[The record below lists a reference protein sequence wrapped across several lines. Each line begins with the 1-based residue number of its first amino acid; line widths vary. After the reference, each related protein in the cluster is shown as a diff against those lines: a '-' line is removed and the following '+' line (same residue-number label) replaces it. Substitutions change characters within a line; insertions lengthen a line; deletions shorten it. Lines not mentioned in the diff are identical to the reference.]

1 MKVKYLFL
9 LLILFIGFSSCEDD
23 SDDNSPS
30 LEVSKS
36 TFDNISSNGATLE
49 VTITSSDAWTVSTDA
64 SWCNLSPQKGNGNQ
78 KLTIIVEGNIEQA
91 TRTATV
97 TVSSNTANSKTIQ
110 ISQEAASA
118 SAEEYLY
125 ELPVI
130 FHVLY
135 KDRTDSKQY
144 VSQSRLADIL
154 SIVNKLYNDKIKSVD
169 MNLTFKLA
177 AINPDGESM
186 NTPGVEYVQWPE
198 SYPID
203 YEEFM
208 FDDLNKGGKGYV
220 KYLWDPNKYINVM
233 IYNFTQ
239 DPVSNTTTLGV
250 SHLPYTTTGSN
261 FLPGLNEVKYS
272 YLELKDLS
280 YPYCVSINSL
290 YINHQSTASSYNTS
304 DITVTL
310 AHELGHYLGLHHTF
324 SETKEGDV
332 INTCEDTDY
341 CEDTPSYDK
350 QAYDAYYNWAM
361 SVESTIPDDQLFPS
375 LVKREDCS
383 GSGFISHNIMDY
395 SISYS
400 DQFTQDQHNRI
411 RHVLTYSPL
420 IPGPK
425 KGQTQTRTAAE
436 GPLDL
441 PILIRK

>member
-118 SAEEYLY
+118 SAEEYPY

-135 KDRTDSKQY
+135 KDRTDPLQY

-154 SIVNKLYNDKIKSVD
+154 SIVNQLYKDKIKSVD

-186 NTPGVEYVQWPE
+186 NTPGVEYVQWPG

-203 YEEFM
+203 CDEFM
-208 FDDLNKGGKGYV
+208 SDNSGKYV

-233 IYNFTQ
+233 IYNFTS
-239 DPVSNTTTLGV
+239 DNSGTTTLGI
-250 SHLPYTTTGSN
+250 SHLPFTTTGSN
-261 FLPGLNEVKYS
+261 YLAGLNEVKYS
-272 YLELKDLS
+272 HLEIENLNF
-280 YPYCVSINSL
+280 PYCASINSS
-290 YINHQSTASSYNTS
+290 YIDHQSSGNNYDSY
-304 DITVTL
+304 DVTVTL
-310 AHELGHYLGLHHTF
+310 AHELGHYLGLHHVF
-324 SETKEGDV
+324 SETKTGDL
-332 INTCEDTDY
+332 INTCRDTDY

-350 QAYDAYYNWAM
+350 QAYDADYEYVRNY
-361 SVESTIPDDQLFPS
+361 EPQNYTFEY
-375 LVKREDCS
+375 LVKRTSCS
-383 GSGFISHNIMDY
+383 EKTFISHNIMDY
-395 SISYS
+395 SVSYS
-400 DQFTQDQHNRI
+400 DQFTQDQRDRI

-425 KGQTQTRTAAE
+425 KGQTQTRTVAE
-436 GPLDL
+436 GTLDL
-441 PILIRK
+441 PILMRK

>member
-135 KDRTDSKQY
+135 KDRTDPLQY

-154 SIVNKLYNDKIKSVD
+154 SIVNKLYKDKIKSVD

-186 NTPGVEYVQWPE
+186 NTPGVEYVQWPG

-203 YEEFM
+203 CDEFM
-208 FDDLNKGGKGYV
+208 SDNSGKYV

-233 IYNFTQ
+233 IYNFTS
-239 DPVSNTTTLGV
+239 DNSGTTTLGI
-250 SHLPYTTTGSN
+250 SHLPFTTIGSN
-261 FLPGLNEVKYS
+261 YLAGLNEVKYS
-272 YLELKDLS
+272 HLEVENLNF
-280 YPYCVSINSL
+280 PYCASINSL
-290 YINHQSTASSYNTS
+290 YIDHQSSGNNYDSY
-304 DITVTL
+304 DVTVTL
-310 AHELGHYLGLHHTF
+310 AHELGHYLGLHHVF
-324 SETKEGDV
+324 SETKTGDL
-332 INTCEDTDY
+332 INTCRDTDY

-350 QAYDAYYNWAM
+350 QAYDADYEYVRNY
-361 SVESTIPDDQLFPS
+361 EPQNYTFEY
-375 LVKREDCS
+375 LVKRTSCS
-383 GSGFISHNIMDY
+383 EKTFISHNIMDY
-395 SISYS
+395 SVSYS
-400 DQFTQDQHNRI
+400 DQFTQDQRDRI

-425 KGQTQTRTAAE
+425 KGQTQTRTVAE
-436 GPLDL
+436 GTLDL
-441 PILIRK
+441 PILMRK

>member
-1 MKVKYLFL
+1 MKIKYLFL
-9 LLILFIGFSSCEDD
+9 LLMLLMGFSSCEDD
-23 SDDNSPS
+23 SSEDTPS
-30 LEVSKS
+30 LKVSQS
-36 TFDNISSNGATLE
+36 TFDIDELKSTVNVDI
-49 VTITSSDAWTVSTDA
+49 VSTSAWSIHSNAD
-64 SWCNLSPQKGNGNQ
+64 WCTPDKTKGEGNAQITISLSGNQ
-78 KLTIIVEGNIEQA
+78 E
-91 TRTATV
+91 TV
-97 TVSSNTANSKTIQ
+97 ARKAEITVISEESKQVIK
-110 ISQEAASA
+110 ISQDGASD
-118 SAEEYLY
+118 YK
-125 ELPVI
+125 LPVV

-135 KDRTDSKQY
+135 KDKADPLQY

-154 SIVNKLYNDKIKSVD
+154 SIVNMLYKGTSQTPN
-169 MNLTFKLA
+169 MNLEFMLA
-177 AINPDGESM
+177 NINPDGEPM
-186 NTPGVEYVQWPE
+186 NTPGVEYIQWPE

-203 YEEFM
+203 CEEFM
-208 FDDLNKGGKGYV
+208 FDDLTKGGKGYV

-250 SHLPYTTTGSN
+250 SHLPYTTTGNN
-261 FLPGLNEVKYS
+261 FLAGLNEVKYS
-272 YLELKDLS
+272 HLEVENLNF
-280 YPYCVSINSL
+280 PYCASINSL
-290 YINHQSTASSYNTS
+290 YIDHQSTVSSYNTS

-324 SETKEGDV
+324 SETKEGDL
-332 INTCEDTDY
+332 INTCKDTDY

-350 QAYDAYYNWAM
+350 QAYDVYYNWAM
-361 SVESTIPDDQLFPS
+361 SAESTIPDEQLFPS

-383 GSGFISHNIMDY
+383 GTRFISHNIMDY
-395 SISYS
+395 AISYS
-400 DQFTQDQHNRI
+400 DQFSQDQRDRI

>member
-49 VTITSSDAWTVSTDA
+49 VTITSSESWVVSTDA

-97 TVSSNTANSKTIQ
+97 TVSSNTAISKTIQ
-110 ISQEAASA
+110 ISQEGASA
-118 SAEEYLY
+118 SAGEYHY

-135 KDRTDSKQY
+135 KDRTDPEQY

-154 SIVNKLYNDKIKSVD
+154 SIVNKLYKDKTKSVD

-177 AINPDGESM
+177 AIDPDGEPM
-186 NTPGVEYVQWPE
+186 DTPGVEYVQWPE

-203 YEEFM
+203 CDEFM
-208 FDDLNKGGKGYV
+208 SDNSGKYV

-239 DPVSNTTTLGV
+239 DPISNTTTLGI
-250 SHLPYTTTGSN
+250 SHLPFTTTGSN
-261 FLPGLNEVKYS
+261 YLTGLNEVKYS
-272 YLELKDLS
+272 HLEVENLS
-280 YPYCVSINSL
+280 FPYCASINSS
-290 YINHQSTASSYNTS
+290 YIDHQSSGNNYDSY

-310 AHELGHYLGLHHTF
+310 AHELGHYLGLHHVF
-324 SETKEGDV
+324 SETKTGDL
-332 INTCEDTDY
+332 INTCKDTDY

-350 QAYDAYYNWAM
+350 QDYDTECEYVYKYERQNYTF
-361 SVESTIPDDQLFPS
+361 EY
-375 LVKREDCS
+375 LVRRTSCKNTE
-383 GSGFISHNIMDY
+383 FISRNIMDY
-395 SISYS
+395 AVSYS
-400 DQFTQDQHNRI
+400 DQFTQDQRDRI

>member
-154 SIVNKLYNDKIKSVD
+154 SIVNKLYKDKTKSVD

-177 AINPDGESM
+177 AINPDGKSM

-203 YEEFM
+203 CDEFM
-208 FDDLNKGGKGYV
+208 SDNSGKYV

-233 IYNFTQ
+233 IYNFTS
-239 DPVSNTTTLGV
+239 DNSGTTTLGI
-250 SHLPYTTTGSN
+250 SHLPFTTIGSN
-261 FLPGLNEVKYS
+261 YLAGLNEVKYS
-272 YLELKDLS
+272 HLEVENLNF
-280 YPYCVSINSL
+280 PYCASINSS
-290 YINHQSTASSYNTS
+290 YIDHQSSGNNYDSY
-304 DITVTL
+304 DVTVTL
-310 AHELGHYLGLHHTF
+310 AHELGHYLGLHHVF
-324 SETKEGDV
+324 SETKTGDL
-332 INTCEDTDY
+332 INTCRDTDY

-350 QAYDAYYNWAM
+350 QAYDADYEYVRNY
-361 SVESTIPDDQLFPS
+361 EPQNYTFEY
-375 LVKREDCS
+375 LVKRTSCS
-383 GSGFISHNIMDY
+383 EKTFISHNIMDY
-395 SISYS
+395 SVSYS
-400 DQFTQDQHNRI
+400 DQFTQDQRDRI

-425 KGQTQTRTAAE
+425 KGQTQTRTVAE
-436 GPLDL
+436 GTLDL
-441 PILIRK
+441 PILTRK

>member
-154 SIVNKLYNDKIKSVD
+154 SIVNKLYKDKIKSVD

-203 YEEFM
+203 CDEFM
-208 FDDLNKGGKGYV
+208 SDNSGKYV

-233 IYNFTQ
+233 IYNFTS
-239 DPVSNTTTLGV
+239 DNSGTTTLGI
-250 SHLPYTTTGSN
+250 SHLPFTTIGSN
-261 FLPGLNEVKYS
+261 YLAGLNEVKYS
-272 YLELKDLS
+272 HLEIENLNF
-280 YPYCVSINSL
+280 PYCASINSS
-290 YINHQSTASSYNTS
+290 YIDHQSSGNNYDSY
-304 DITVTL
+304 DVTVTL
-310 AHELGHYLGLHHTF
+310 AHELGHYLGLHHVF
-324 SETKEGDV
+324 SETKTGDL
-332 INTCEDTDY
+332 INTCRDTDY

-350 QAYDAYYNWAM
+350 QAYDADYEYVRNY
-361 SVESTIPDDQLFPS
+361 EPQNYTFEY
-375 LVKREDCS
+375 LVKRTSCS
-383 GSGFISHNIMDY
+383 EKTFISHNIMDY
-395 SISYS
+395 SVSYS
-400 DQFTQDQHNRI
+400 DQFTQDQRDRI

-425 KGQTQTRTAAE
+425 KGQTQTRTVAE
-436 GPLDL
+436 GTLDL
-441 PILIRK
+441 PILMRK

>member
-110 ISQEAASA
+110 ISQEGASA
-118 SAEEYLY
+118 SAGEYHY

-135 KDRTDSKQY
+135 KDRTDPLQY

-154 SIVNKLYNDKIKSVD
+154 NIVNQLYKDKTKSVN

-186 NTPGVEYVQWPE
+186 NTPGVEYIQWPG

-203 YEEFM
+203 CDEFM
-208 FDDLNKGGKGYV
+208 SDNSGKYV

-233 IYNFTQ
+233 IYNFTS
-239 DPVSNTTTLGV
+239 DNSGTTTLGI
-250 SHLPYTTTGSN
+250 SHLPFTTIGSN
-261 FLPGLNEVKYS
+261 YLAGLNEVKYS
-272 YLELKDLS
+272 HLEIENLNF
-280 YPYCVSINSL
+280 PYCASINSL

-324 SETKEGDV
+324 SETKEGDL

-350 QAYDAYYNWAM
+350 QAYDVYYNWAM

-425 KGQTQTRTAAE
+425 KGQTQTRTTAE

-441 PILIRK
+441 PMLIRK

>member
-1 MKVKYLFL
+1 MKIKYLFL
-9 LLILFIGFSSCEDD
+9 LLMLLMGFSSCEDD
-23 SDDNSPS
+23 SSEDTPS
-30 LEVSKS
+30 LEISQS
-36 TFDNISSNGATLE
+36 TFDNISSNGATVE
-49 VTITSSDAWTVSTDA
+49 VNVTSNDSWTASTDA
-64 SWCNLSPQKGNGNQ
+64 TWCSLSPQKGNGNQ
-78 KLTIIVEGNIEQA
+78 KLTIIVEGNIEHT

-97 TVSSNTANSKTIQ
+97 TVSSSKANSKTIR
-110 ISQEAASA
+110 ISQDGASA
-118 SAEEYLY
+118 SAGEYHY

-135 KDRTDSKQY
+135 KDKADPLQY

-154 SIVNKLYNDKIKSVD
+154 SIVNKLYKEKTKSVD
-169 MNLTFKLA
+169 MNLTFMLA

-186 NTPGVEYVQWPE
+186 NMPGVEYIQWPE

-203 YEEFM
+203 CDKFM
-208 FDDLNKGGKGYV
+208 SDNSGKYV

-233 IYNFTQ
+233 IYNFTS
-239 DPVSNTTTLGV
+239 DNSGTTTLGI
-250 SHLPYTTTGSN
+250 SHLPFTTVGTN
-261 FLPGLNEVKYS
+261 YLAGLNEVKYS
-272 YLELKDLS
+272 HLEVENLNF
-280 YPYCVSINSL
+280 PYCASINSL
-290 YINHQSTASSYNTS
+290 YIDHQSTVSSYNTS

-324 SETKEGDV
+324 SETKEGDL
-332 INTCEDTDY
+332 INTCKDTDY

-350 QAYDAYYNWAM
+350 QAYDVYYNWAM
-361 SVESTIPDDQLFPS
+361 SAESPLPEEQLFPS

-383 GSGFISHNIMDY
+383 GTRFISRNIMDY
-395 SISYS
+395 AISYS
-400 DQFTQDQHNRI
+400 DQFSQDQRDRI

>member
-49 VTITSSDAWTVSTDA
+49 VTITSSDVWTVSTDA

-118 SAEEYLY
+118 SAGEYHY

-135 KDRTDSKQY
+135 KDRTDPLQY

-154 SIVNKLYNDKIKSVD
+154 SIVNKLYKDKIKSVD

-177 AINPDGESM
+177 AINPDRESM
-186 NTPGVEYVQWPE
+186 NTPGVEYVQWPG

-203 YEEFM
+203 CDEFM
-208 FDDLNKGGKGYV
+208 SDNSGKYV

-233 IYNFTQ
+233 IYNFTS
-239 DPVSNTTTLGV
+239 DNSGTTTLGI
-250 SHLPYTTTGSN
+250 SHLPFTTTGSN
-261 FLPGLNEVKYS
+261 YLAGLNEVKYS
-272 YLELKDLS
+272 HLEIENLNF
-280 YPYCVSINSL
+280 PYCASINSS
-290 YINHQSTASSYNTS
+290 YIDHQSSGNNYDSY
-304 DITVTL
+304 DVTVTL
-310 AHELGHYLGLHHTF
+310 AHELGHYLGLHHVF
-324 SETKEGDV
+324 SETKTGDL
-332 INTCEDTDY
+332 INTCRDTDY

-350 QAYDAYYNWAM
+350 QAYDADYEYVRNY
-361 SVESTIPDDQLFPS
+361 EPQNYTFEY
-375 LVKREDCS
+375 LVKRTSCS
-383 GSGFISHNIMDY
+383 EKTFISHNIMDY
-395 SISYS
+395 SVSYS
-400 DQFTQDQHNRI
+400 DQFTQDQRDRI
-411 RHVLTYSPL
+411 RHVLNYSPL

-425 KGQTQTRTAAE
+425 KGQTQTRTVAE
-436 GPLDL
+436 GTLDL
-441 PILIRK
+441 PILMRK

>member
-110 ISQEAASA
+110 ISQEGASA
-118 SAEEYLY
+118 SAGEYHY

-135 KDRTDSKQY
+135 KDRTDPLQY

-154 SIVNKLYNDKIKSVD
+154 SIVNQLYKDKTKSVD

-186 NTPGVEYVQWPE
+186 NTPGVEYVQWPG

-203 YEEFM
+203 CDEFM
-208 FDDLNKGGKGYV
+208 SDNSGKYV

-233 IYNFTQ
+233 IYNFTS
-239 DPVSNTTTLGV
+239 DNSGTTTLGI
-250 SHLPYTTTGSN
+250 SHLPFTTIGSN
-261 FLPGLNEVKYS
+261 YLAGLNEVKYS
-272 YLELKDLS
+272 HLEIENLNF
-280 YPYCVSINSL
+280 PYCASINSS
-290 YINHQSTASSYNTS
+290 YIDHQSSGNNYDSY
-304 DITVTL
+304 DVTVTL
-310 AHELGHYLGLHHTF
+310 AHELGHYLGLHHVF
-324 SETKEGDV
+324 SETKTGDL
-332 INTCEDTDY
+332 INTCRDTDY

-350 QAYDAYYNWAM
+350 QAYDADYEYVRNY
-361 SVESTIPDDQLFPS
+361 EPQNYTFEY
-375 LVKREDCS
+375 LVKRTSCS
-383 GSGFISHNIMDY
+383 EKTFISHNIMDY
-395 SISYS
+395 SVSYS
-400 DQFTQDQHNRI
+400 DQFTQDQRDRI

-425 KGQTQTRTAAE
+425 KGQTQTRTVAE
-436 GPLDL
+436 GTLDL
-441 PILIRK
+441 PILMRK